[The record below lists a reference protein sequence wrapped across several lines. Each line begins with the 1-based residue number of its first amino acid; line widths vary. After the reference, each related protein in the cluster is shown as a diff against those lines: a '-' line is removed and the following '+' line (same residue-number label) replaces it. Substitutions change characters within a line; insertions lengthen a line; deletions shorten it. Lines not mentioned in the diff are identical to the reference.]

1 MLSSTIFDRLTLDDV
16 LSEHLA
22 GLDSY
27 DEPYFIC
34 MQLST
39 TADAAI
45 KMLIP
50 ELDHLDDDIYAFRLE
65 KQLLLFSLECEVD
78 EVKSLANMLLDAF
91 AANNVTAQIAV
102 FHHNSLGKPV
112 ETLKWSTQLLE
123 TLIEKSPNESIVE
136 FNDFCDR
143 GNWPGLSGYVE
154 GLEQG
159 HGADFG
165 YDYDENDD
173 DDFDDD
179 DDDDFDDD
187 EDDKDRFDEHGFDE
201 NGLDANGF
209 TALIQAILAKDAAL
223 VAKMIA
229 NGADVNQG
237 DWYKNK
243 PLNHAVQKSTL
254 EIVSLLLEAGANPNQ
269 AGSYGTLSLN
279 IASQNGMLSKMQL
292 LLSKGADVNGL
303 DDEAESALMAAAGHS
318 TAEVV
323 ALLLQAGA
331 DINALSDDGDTAL
344 IKAVIG
350 NYNERTAIV
359 ELLLANG
366 AAKTMHHQN
375 IHDSSAM
382 GLAVDREHQDI
393 VEMLKQAI

>member
-1 MLSSTIFDRLTLDDV
+1 MLSSNIFDGLELDDV
-16 LSEHLA
+16 LHEYLD

-50 ELDHLDDDIYAFRLE
+50 ELDHLDGDIYAFRLE

-78 EVKSLANMLLDAF
+78 EVKSLAKVLVSAF
-91 AANNVTAQIAV
+91 AANKVTAQIAV

-123 TLIEKSPNESIVE
+123 TLIEKSPNEPIVE

-165 YDYDENDD
+165 YDYDEDDD

-179 DDDDFDDD
+179 DEND
-187 EDDKDRFDEHGFDE
+187 DRFDEHGFDKD
-201 NGLDANGF
+201 GLDANGF

-229 NGADVNQG
+229 AGADVNQG
-237 DWYKNK
+237 DWYKNT
-243 PLNHAVQKSTL
+243 PLNHAVKSSTA

-269 AGSYGTLSLN
+269 AGSYGTLALN
-279 IASQNGMLSKMQL
+279 IASFNGMLPIMQL

-303 DDEAESALMAAAGHS
+303 DDEAESALMAASGQS

-323 ALLLQAGA
+323 ALLLQSGA
-331 DINALSDDGDTAL
+331 DSNALSDDGNTAL

-350 NYNERTAIV
+350 NYNERAAIV

-366 AAKTMHHQN
+366 AAKTIHHQN

-382 GLAVDREHQDI
+382 DLAVDREHQDI
-393 VEMLKQAI
+393 VEILKKAM

>member
-1 MLSSTIFDRLTLDDV
+1 MLSSNIFDGLTLDDV
-16 LSEHLA
+16 LSEYLA

-34 MQLST
+34 IKLNT
-39 TADAAI
+39 TSDNAI
-45 KMLIP
+45 KVLIP

-65 KQLLLFSLECEVD
+65 KHLLLLSLECEVD
-78 EVKSLANMLLDAF
+78 EIKSLANMLLDAF

-102 FHHNSLGKPV
+102 FHHNCLGAPI

-123 TLIEKSPNESIVE
+123 VLIDKSPNESIVE

-143 GNWPGLSGYVE
+143 GNWPGLSDYIE
-154 GLEQG
+154 GREPG
-159 HGADFG
+159 SGADLG
-165 YDYDENDD
+165 YNYDEKAYDEDD

-179 DDDDFDDD
+179 DD
-187 EDDKDRFDEHGFDE
+187 ESHDRFDEHGFDKD
-201 NGLDANGF
+201 GLDANGF
-209 TALIQAILAKDAAL
+209 TALIQAILDKDAA
-223 VAKMIA
+223 VVDKMIA
-229 NGADVNQG
+229 NEADVNQG

-254 EIVSLLLEAGANPNQ
+254 EIVNLLLEAGANPNQ
-269 AGSYGTLSLN
+269 AGSYGTLALN

-303 DDEAESALMAAAGHS
+303 DDEGESALMAAAGNS

-323 ALLLQAGA
+323 ALLLQSGA
-331 DINALSDDGDTAL
+331 DCNALSDDGNTAL
-344 IKAVIG
+344 IHAVIG

-382 GLAVDREHQDI
+382 DLAIDREHQDI
-393 VEMLKQAI
+393 VEMLKQAM

>member
-1 MLSSTIFDRLTLDDV
+1 MLSSNIFDGLELDDV
-16 LSEHLA
+16 LREYLD

-50 ELDHLDDDIYAFRLE
+50 ELDHLDGDIYAFRLE

-78 EVKSLANMLLDAF
+78 EVKSLAKVLASAF
-91 AANNVTAQIAV
+91 AANKVTAQIAV

-123 TLIEKSPNESIVE
+123 TLIEKSPNEPIVE

-165 YDYDENDD
+165 YDYDEDDD

-179 DDDDFDDD
+179 DDDD
-187 EDDKDRFDEHGFDE
+187 RFDEHGFDKD
-201 NGLDANGF
+201 GLDANGF

-269 AGSYGTLSLN
+269 AGSYGTLALN

-331 DINALSDDGDTAL
+331 NCNALSDDGDTAL

-393 VEMLKQAI
+393 VKMLKQAM